1 MSDYTKGLEEQLEQ
15 MRMKLAAVEVERD
28 ELLVLKP
35 YWGVPYSEKTENYN
49 DRQFIRWK
57 CDFGTRQ
64 FRIGYVFCD
73 SDNLKDC
80 THWHV
85 DMDVVDIRLKGDHSG
100 YSGHIKMQDAQA
112 VVVGTFKASI
122 KDYANE

>member
-1 MSDYTKGLEEQLEQ
+1 VSDYIKGLEEQLEQ
-15 MRMKLAAVEVERD
+15 MRQKLSALEMERD

-35 YWGVPYSEKTENYN
+35 FWGEPYSVTLDN
-49 DRQFIRWK
+49 DDGSQYIRWQ
-57 CDFGTRQ
+57 CDYGTRQ

-85 DMDVVDIRLKGDHSG
+85 HLHVVNIRLKGDRSG
-100 YSGHIKMQDAQA
+100 YSGHIKMLDAQA
-112 VVVGTFKASI
+112 VLVGTFKASI
-122 KDYANE
+122 KDYANG